1 METVTGIEGKQ
12 SAVKKRNRLRVLAC
26 IALALAALTVWAL
39 YAELTA
45 REYTITSAKLP
56 EGASVRIVLISDLHS
71 HIYGKDQKPLLDMI
85 KEKEPDIIALAG
97 DIVDDGVPQAG
108 AKLFL
113 QSIADIAPAYYVS
126 GNHEYW
132 SGKCDEIKEMIKG
145 YGVTVLGNGR
155 ELLTVNGVKLCICG
169 VDDPEVFKYTD
180 DKNLLALSGYEEL
193 LRRFAGL
200 DDDTVNIL
208 LAHRPEYIEDYGGYG
223 FDAVLS
229 GHTHGGQ
236 IRVPLLINGVFAPDQ
251 GWMPRYAGGLYE
263 ADGTAMIVSRGLSFN
278 DKVPRVFNP
287 PEVVVMEIKGE
298 VK

>member
-132 SGKCDEIKEMIKG
+132 SGKCGEIKDMIRG
-145 YGVTVLGNGR
+145 YGVTVLENER
-155 ELLTVNGVKLCICG
+155 EVVTVNDVRLCICG
-169 VDDPEVFKYTD
+169 ADDPEVFEYTED
-180 DKNLLALSGYEEL
+180 EELLSMAGYEQL
-193 LRRFAGL
+193 LRRFEGL
-200 DDDTVNIL
+200 DSGMVNIL
-208 LAHRPEYIEDYGGYG
+208 LAHRPERIEEYAKYN
-223 FDAVLS
+223 FDVVLS
-229 GHTHGGQ
+229 GHAHGGQ
-236 IRVPLLINGVFAPDQ
+236 IRIPLVMNGMFAPDQ
-251 GWMPRYAGGLYE
+251 GLLPKYAGGLYE
-263 ADGTAMIVSRGLSFN
+263 VKGTAMIVSRGLSFN

-287 PEVVVMEIKGE
+287 PEVVMVDIKGE
-298 VK
+298 EK